1 MNDTYFVIPVGPW
14 FYIGASYVAGVVL
27 MLVEVWRVRARQRRA
42 LAQAA
47 KPLDDEQRWDT

>member
-1 MNDTYFVIPVGPW
+1 MSHTDNVIAFGPW
-14 FYIGASYVAGVVL
+14 FFILASYVAGVVL

-47 KPLDDEQRWDT
+47 KPLDDEQRWDS